1 MMARTFGWS
10 IHGSAIVA
18 VAAVLAPAQ
27 ASAQQTEA
35 PAAGAQVA
43 SVASAPDMFG
53 RTRNVS
59 VAERPRPGYEAV
71 GARVGGFMVYP
82 KVEIQAGYTDNLLAT
97 NSNTINDTY
106 ARIRPELA
114 VSSQWSRHAINAFAR
129 ASATRYNENSA
140 EDVDAWAVGA
150 GGRVDIARQT
160 YLAPTA
166 SFSELTEPRTAA
178 NSPFSAAAPIQFKV
192 REAGARLQHISNRFK
207 LSLIGNASQ
216 LNYEDGR
223 TPLGGT
229 VEQDQRDRSVY
240 TAIAR
245 VDYAVSPDTAVFVQV
260 GGNDRPY
267 RLPSTAT
274 YAARNSS
281 GYDVFVGSEFDLGL
295 LFRGEVAAGYIK
307 QSYDDVR
314 YDDVDGAAVRARV
327 EYFPSQLTTV
337 SLTATRSIEDSAA
350 VGSAGILSTDV
361 KLAADYELRRNIVLH
376 AEAGV
381 GQDEFRGIDRTD
393 DRWMAGVE
401 ALYLI
406 NRRLGASI
414 GYRHQ
419 DRSSGGA
426 FGGQDYSANSITVS
440 LVSQF

>member
-1 MMARTFGWS
+1 MTPRTLGWS
-10 IHGSAIVA
+10 IPGSAIA
-18 VAAVLAPAQ
+18 ALAAVLAPDS
-27 ASAQQTEA
+27 ASAQSES
-35 PAAGAQVA
+35 PAAGAQVS
-43 SVASAPDMFG
+43 SVASTPDMFG
-53 RTRNVS
+53 RDRNVS

-71 GARVGGFMVYP
+71 GARAGAFMVYP
-82 KVEIQAGYTDNLLAT
+82 KIEVQAGYTDNLLAT
-97 NSNTINDTY
+97 ETNKISDGF

-129 ASATRYNENSA
+129 ASATRYSENSD
-140 EDVDAWAVGA
+140 EDVDTWSIGG
-150 GGRVDIARQT
+150 GGRVDIGRQT

-166 SFSELTEPRTAA
+166 SYSELAEPRTAA
-178 NSPFSAAAPIQFKV
+178 NSPFTAAAPIQFKV
-192 REAGARLQHISNRFK
+192 REAGARFEHIANRFK
-207 LSLIGNASQ
+207 LSLIGNASE
-216 LNYEDGR
+216 LNYEDGK
-223 TPLGGT
+223 TSLGGK

-274 YAARNSS
+274 YAARDSS

-307 QSYDDVR
+307 QTYDDAR
-314 YDDVDGAAVRARV
+314 YNDVDGAAVRAKV

-350 VGSAGILSTDV
+350 VGSAGILTTDV
-361 KLAADYELRRNIVLH
+361 KLAADYELRRNVVLH
-376 AEAGV
+376 AEAGA

-393 DRWMAGVE
+393 DRWTVGVE

-419 DRSSGGA
+419 DRSSSGA
-426 FGGQDYSANSITVS
+426 VGAQDYSANAITVS